1 MFFLPSLGVWHPFN
15 LPYSARKILLDLS
28 CLDPSLRHNTL
39 ENSRWCVRSHPDFPQ
54 LRAYWPQ
61 HEQENIGRLPLLLI
75 KHFILSLDF
84 QYLENSRI
92 ASARNAG
99 YHFPSIWRFRWCFVA
114 RVALGAHS
122 AVRQLAENLHR
133 SRQLYVQSKKVISTW
148 RSLKLALRKLFPSN
162 KSSGINRGKQ
172 DN

>member
-15 LPYSARKILLDLS
+15 LPYSARKIFLDLS
-28 CLDPSLRHNTL
+28 CLDPSLWHNTL
-39 ENSRWCVRSHPDFPQ
+39 ENSGSDASQ
-54 LRAYWPQ
+54 LRGYWPQ

-99 YHFPSIWRFRWCFVA
+99 YHFPSIWRFRWCFVV
-114 RVALGAHS
+114 RVALGGHS

-133 SRQLYVQSKKVISTW
+133 SCQLYIQATKVMSTW
-148 RSLKLALRKLFPSN
+148 RRLKLALRKLFPSN
-162 KSSGINRGKQ
+162 KSSRINRGKQ